1 MCRSALDSDALR
13 DFAYL
18 RAEVSGQHNAHL
30 SPVKSKRLAGS
41 LPWAPAAGKLDHR
54 EYDKASRAVLGRA
67 STTSVG
73 SSSGRL
79 SAVVRTLRDRAAGKR
94 PDAITASDVRMK
106 ADPLCAIPP
115 SPDARPTTPPTPTL
129 GRKRPGLLERVLRR

>member
-18 RAEVSGQHNAHL
+18 RAKASGQHDAHL

-41 LPWAPAAGKLDHR
+41 LPWAPVEGKLDHL

-67 STTSVG
+67 STSSV
-73 SSSGRL
+73 
-79 SAVVRTLRDRAAGKR
+79 
-94 PDAITASDVRMK
+94 
-106 ADPLCAIPP
+106 
-115 SPDARPTTPPTPTL
+115 AR
-129 GRKRPGLLERVLRR
+129 